1 MKSAWVEREAKQA
14 VDRYGKAGI
23 AADLALR
30 LYSTRLLGRDPKLV
44 LHGGGNSSL
53 KTTERD
59 LAGEKLA
66 VLRVK
71 GSGWDMGAI
80 EPGGFPAVRLEPLR
94 ALRARKTLSDDAMA
108 RVQRAYLIDPQAP
121 SPSVEMLLHAFMPAK
136 FIDHT
141 HATAVLSLI
150 DQPNAAELC
159 AEVFGGRLGFVPYRM
174 PGFGLA
180 KEAAAVFDKNP
191 KVEGLIL
198 DKHGIFT
205 FGVDARESYERMIA
219 FVSRAENRLRKQIA
233 KRVRGAKLPQRIA
246 AAIDVAPI
254 VRGVCT
260 LRDAG
265 GEGAHKRPILAFRTG
280 DAILDFVNGKDVARY
295 ARAGVITPDHVIRV
309 KPWPLIL
316 AAPQDG
322 KLAGF
327 QRTASKAAQKFI
339 DSYRA
344 YFARHKARAHGAA
357 MHDPAPRV
365 VLVPGLGLFGL
376 GASAKDA
383 GIAADI
389 AQAAVEGITGAEAIG
404 RFTSIS
410 PADMFDCEYWPLEL
424 AKLGARKELPLAG
437 QVAVVTG
444 AGGAIGA
451 ATAQTFAAAGAEVAL
466 LDLDAGAARRQA
478 EAIGGSALALKCD
491 VTDAASVRDAFKQVV
506 AAFGGVDIA
515 ISNAG
520 AAWQGK
526 IGEVDEATITQKLRI
541 EFLRA
546 PESGASRG
554 QDHAGAGHRRLPL
567 VQRVETGGQSGRQFR
582 PLRTAQGGDLVPGAP
597 IRARLR
603 RRRHPR
609 QRGQCRPHPLRPAHR
624 RLHRA
629 TRQGAGLKRERL
641 YERQSASARSHR
653 AGRGASLSG
662 AGAGAQD
669 HRRRHHRGRRKH
681 CGGAAI
687 KCYRDSGSRTVKG
700 ATTMLR
706 PIAVIGLLPL
716 LLLASPAS
724 AAPPRRRRW
733 RPANSAPTIRSS
745 KAPSAM
751 RSLKNAWRRVISSRP
766 DAKRPR
772 SRPPRNR
779 WRRNPRMRRRPRQ
792 SNSAARSPAPT

>member
-1 MKSAWVEREAKQA
+1 MRSAWVEREAKQA

-59 LAGEKLA
+59 LAGESLA

-141 HATAVLSLI
+141 HSTAVLSLI

-159 AEVFGGRLGFVPYRM
+159 AEAFGGRLGFVRYRM

-198 DKHGIFT
+198 DKHGILT
-205 FGVDARESYERMIA
+205 FGADARESYERMIA
-219 FVSRAENRLRKQIA
+219 FVSRAENRLKTGRKVFA
-233 KRVRGAKLPQRIA
+233 GAKLPQPLA
-246 AAIDVAPI
+246 SALDVAPI

-327 QRTASKAAQKFI
+327 QRTESKAAQKFI

-357 MHDPAPRV
+357 MHDPAPGV

-404 RFTSIS
+404 HFTSIP

-451 ATAQTFAAAGAEVAL
+451 ATAQAFAAAGAEVAL
-466 LDLDAGAARRQA
+466 LDLDAGAARRKA

-526 IGEVDEATITQKLRI
+526 IGEVDEATLRKSFELNFFAHQKVAQAAVKIML
-541 EFLRA
+541 A
-546 PESGASRG
+546 QG
-554 QDHAGAGHRRLPL
+554 
-567 VQRVETGGQSGRQFR
+567 TGGCLLFNVSKQAVNPGANFGPYGLPKAATLFLVRQYALDYGADGIRANAVNADRIRSGLLTGDFIAQRAKAR
-582 PLRTAQGGDLVPGAP
+582 GLSEKDYMSGNLLRREVTAQDVAQAFLAQALALKTTADVTTVDGGNIA
-597 IRARLR
+597 AALR
-603 RRRHPR
+603 
-609 QRGQCRPHPLRPAHR
+609 
-624 RLHRA
+624 
-629 TRQGAGLKRERL
+629 
-641 YERQSASARSHR
+641 
-653 AGRGASLSG
+653 
-662 AGAGAQD
+662 
-669 HRRRHHRGRRKH
+669 
-681 CGGAAI
+681 
-687 KCYRDSGSRTVKG
+687 
-700 ATTMLR
+700 
-706 PIAVIGLLPL
+706 
-716 LLLASPAS
+716 
-724 AAPPRRRRW
+724 
-733 RPANSAPTIRSS
+733 
-745 KAPSAM
+745 
-751 RSLKNAWRRVISSRP
+751 
-766 DAKRPR
+766 
-772 SRPPRNR
+772 
-779 WRRNPRMRRRPRQ
+779 
-792 SNSAARSPAPT
+792 